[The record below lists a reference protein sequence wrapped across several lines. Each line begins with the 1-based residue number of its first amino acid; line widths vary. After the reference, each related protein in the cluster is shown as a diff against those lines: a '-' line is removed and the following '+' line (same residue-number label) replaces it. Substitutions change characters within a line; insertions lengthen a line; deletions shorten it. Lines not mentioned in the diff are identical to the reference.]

1 MRRSNRAD
9 RKVREVARIV
19 GSLRGLP
26 NFFINGLYNLLRAE
40 LPDSEIILAYQRC
53 RAWTAEAK
61 KRGYGECECCGARL
75 PVDEVNRQNISV
87 WNLDHDKHSRTF
99 RGVVDQ
105 RCNREL
111 GDGNRKRKWSH
122 AEYVEAHESRLRQ
135 ESEVDLWEFRTPG
148 ALPD

>member
-19 GSLRGLP
+19 GSLRSLP
-26 NFFINGLYNLLRAE
+26 NFFVNGLYNLLRAG
-40 LPDSEIILAYQRC
+40 LPNAEIILACQRC
-53 RAWTAEAK
+53 RAWTAKAK
-61 KRGYGECECCGARL
+61 RSGYGECECCGARL
-75 PVDEVNRQNISV
+75 RVDEVNKQNVSV
-87 WNLDHDKHSRTF
+87 WNLDHCKHTRTF

-148 ALPD
+148 AMPD